1 MSELIQSGGN
11 FYLNAE
17 QYNTNTQAV
26 EAFIQISDRDD
37 ILSRQDNWAV
47 HITRF
52 AVDTQAS
59 LYYVPPDATA
69 TVTLTSFNYSNVG
82 MVGGN
87 RQRID
92 TTKHF
97 VDRRTVTMANGA
109 STLSDFLEQLNEGVP
124 ILQKHAPDIELTGGS
139 TPLLKAGR
147 V

>member
-69 TVTLTSFNYSNVG
+69 TVTLTSFNYSNIN
-82 MVGGN
+82 MPDGGN

-109 STLSDFLEQLNEGVP
+109 SSDFLEQLKYHYCKN
-124 ILQKHAPDIELTGGS
+124 
-139 TPLLKAGR
+139 TPR
-147 V
+147 T